1 MLLFP
6 STAGR
11 INARMPSSGAT
22 PEARVFRKRYPGC
35 RQPVVGLI
43 SHDAETVRGAYL
55 KILLAVISVIVV
67 LAVLHHGGHGH

>member
-22 PEARVFRKRYPGC
+22 PQARVFRKRYPGC
-35 RQPVVGLI
+35 RQPVV
-43 SHDAETVRGAYL
+43 ER
-55 KILLAVISVIVV
+55 LASAFAKR
-67 LAVLHHGGHGH
+67 LD

>member
-1 MLLFP
+1 M
-6 STAGR
+6 
-11 INARMPSSGAT
+11 MT
-22 PEARVFRKRYPGC
+22 PGFRKLNLTAHVTSSVGRLRAVAGFLVLS
-35 RQPVVGLI
+35 VVGLI